1 MGKKIVLNFK
11 THIKYLCLMLALCFV
26 VMTQS
31 HAQIDFEKSALNIK
45 RQNDSVIQF
54 EVEIARTPQERAQ
67 GLMQRTSLADNAGML
82 FLWPGAGL
90 RQFWMK
96 DTLISLD
103 ILFFDEEGVLVHYED
118 KTTPN
123 SQLIISSLMP
133 VSYVLEIKAGQRDAN
148 KLEIGDYLISPPSWR
163 K

>member
-1 MGKKIVLNFK
+1 MRKKIVLNFK
-11 THIKYLCLMLALCFV
+11 TQIKYLCLMLALCFV

-45 RQNDSVIQF
+45 RQNDSVIKF